1 MYGINYGRIAY
12 NLPSLKSVV
21 TLLKAA
27 KIKNIRI
34 YDVNHEVLTAFN
46 GSGIEIVVG
55 LGSEF
60 LTEMGVN
67 EDRAMSWIKENVQP
81 LLPGTSIC
89 GIVVENEIL
98 ATKNVYNALDR
109 LDLTKVVQVQ
119 SPHSLGVFANLFPPS
134 SCTFKEDIVPYMKPI
149 LQFFSQIVSPF
160 FINAYPFLTYMIHYD
175 NVFDAQIDAA
185 YVALEKAGFGKMQVI
200 VSETGWP
207 SRGDESEA
215 GASKKN
221 ARTYNNNLCKR
232 LAKKKGTPY
241 GPKIPMKASVFA
253 LFNENLKPGGT
264 SERNFGLFKADG
276 SVAYDIGC
284 IGLNPCLAASSLL
297 SVKMITLAASSN
309 EHTVDAYQKSYAM
322 IDLYGDNQQH
332 PSMTGMGSNVGLH
345 SGKATIVGS
354 SKPIL
359 NPVVVIGKGRP
370 PYLRKSSTMEKRV
383 LKVKTNK

>member
-81 LLPGTSIC
+81 LLPGTFIR

-98 ATKNVYNALDR
+98 ASKDQK
-109 LDLTKVVQVQ
+109 DLW
-119 SPHSLGVFANLFPPS
+119 
-134 SCTFKEDIVPYMKPI
+134 E
-149 LQFFSQIVSPF
+149 
-160 FINAYPFLTYMIHYD
+160 
-175 NVFDAQIDAA
+175 IDAA
-185 YVALEKAGFGKMQVI
+185 YVALKKAGFGKMQVI

-297 SVKMITLAASSN
+297 SVKVWIPNYLLQVERNLQLQFRVLCHLASLPISN